1 MTKSARMIDASVM
14 FSDALGQRVGQV
26 PADFDEKLAIRATY
40 TTGGSYAGIKLDR
53 AARLD
58 RHDVNVT
65 VCLRGVVYE
74 DDTKEEFK

>member
-1 MTKSARMIDASVM
+1 MTHSQGAVQAR
-14 FSDALGQRVGQV
+14 QC
-26 PADFDEKLAIRATY
+26 AIRATY

-65 VCLRGVVYE
+65 ACLRGVVYE

>member
-1 MTKSARMIDASVM
+1 MTLWASELDRSLKILTKKV
-14 FSDALGQRVGQV
+14 
-26 PADFDEKLAIRATY
+26 AIGAAY

-65 VCLRGVVYE
+65 ACLRGVVYE
-74 DDTKEEFK
+74 DDTKEDFK